1 MRQLKTIVDIQRL
14 VVSIAETS
22 MKISS
27 HILSVGLALL
37 ISSPVVSAAVMAV
50 TFDPNSESNAA
61 NNNTIGW
68 RFGVSAD
75 ISVTALGVL
84 NGVLTTGNA
93 QAGKMHEV
101 GIYSE
106 ETQELLASAFV
117 ANGIAGSTEQ
127 WEWTSLSTPLVLAA
141 GSIYRIA
148 TYANG
153 DNWIINST
161 NYAAGA
167 EILVGTAL
175 APGVPVSDD
184 PGSRVAAYAAGNNQ
198 LQYPSNISVWTVN
211 DISDGIFGAN
221 FRYEVIPEP
230 SSIVL
235 LALGLAGVLGMAR
248 ANFGKTRATVA

>member
-1 MRQLKTIVDIQRL
+1 
-14 VVSIAETS
+14 

-50 TFDPNSESNAA
+50 TFDPNSGVQLA

-68 RFGVSAD
+68 RFGVSTD

-84 NGVLTTGNA
+84 NGVLTTGDA

-117 ANGIAGSTEQ
+117 ANGVAGSTEQ
-127 WEWTSLSTPLVLAA
+127 WEWTSLSTPLVLTA

-153 DNWIINST
+153 DKWTYNTANFS
-161 NYAAGA
+161 ASP

-175 APGVPVSDD
+175 APGVPVDD
-184 PGSRVAAYAAGNNQ
+184 NPGSRVAAYAGGNNQ
-198 LQYPSNISVWTVN
+198 LQYPSDTLWTIN
-211 DISDGIFGAN
+211 DISNGIFGAN
-221 FRYEVIPEP
+221 FQYTVVPEP
-230 SSIVL
+230 TSLVL
-235 LALGLAGVLGMAR
+235 LAFGFAGVLFALRVSREKMHP
-248 ANFGKTRATVA
+248 TVA